1 MQTACNEDKMNIF
14 YSPHIASNTFELDE
28 KESKHSVRVLRL
40 GPGDRIIL
48 VDGKGGWYEAVIE
61 EAHPKRCHL
70 KILSHTHNYQPL
82 SYGLHMAVSLT
93 KNMDRFEW
101 FLEKSVEIGITH
113 ITPLI
118 CHRTERKQLKMERLE
133 RILISAMK
141 QSLKAYKP
149 TLHAATN
156 MADFLNRKT
165 DGVKGI
171 AHCHPAERLP
181 VTGLGRSEEYTLL
194 VGPEGDF
201 TDDEVKMA
209 LKAGYKPFHLGQS
222 RLRTETAAVYL
233 CTAVQLLHNL

>member
-1 MQTACNEDKMNIF
+1 MLQINEMNIF
-14 YSPHIASNTFELDE
+14 YCPHIAGNIFELDE

-40 GPGDRIIL
+40 GTGDRVVL
-48 VDGKGGWYEAVIE
+48 VDGKGGWYEAAIE
-61 EAHPKRCHL
+61 DAHPKRCKL
-70 KILSHTHNYQPL
+70 KILSHTPNYQPL
-82 SYGLHMAVSLT
+82 SYGLHMAVSPT

-118 CHRTERKQLKMERLE
+118 CNRTERKQVKLERLE
-133 RILISAMK
+133 RILVSAMK

-156 MADFLNRKT
+156 MSDFLSRST

-171 AHCHPAERLP
+171 AHCHPTERLS
-181 VTGLGRSEEYTLL
+181 VTGLARSDNYTLL

-201 TDDEVKMA
+201 TDDEVQMA

-233 CTAVQLLHNL
+233 CTAVQIIHDL

>member
-1 MQTACNEDKMNIF
+1 MNLF
-14 YSPHIASNTFELDE
+14 YTPHIEGDTFEIDE

-40 GPGDRIIL
+40 RAGDRVIL
-48 VDGKGGWYEAVIE
+48 VDGRGGWYEAAIE
-61 EAHPKRCHL
+61 DDHPKRCRL
-70 KILSHTHNYQPL
+70 KILSHTRDYQQL
-82 SYGLHMAVSLT
+82 SYGLHLAVSPT

-101 FLEKSVEIGITH
+101 FLEKSTEIGITE

-149 TLHAATN
+149 ILHPPTSLT
-156 MADFLNRKT
+156 DFISMDREGT
-165 DGVKGI
+165 KGI
-171 AHCHPAERLP
+171 AHCHATDRQGFAELDH
-181 VTGLGRSEEYTLL
+181 SDHYTLL

-201 TDDEVKMA
+201 TREEVTLA
-209 LKAGYKPFHLGQS
+209 LEAGFAPFHLGQS

-233 CTAVQLLHNL
+233 CTAVQLLQEI